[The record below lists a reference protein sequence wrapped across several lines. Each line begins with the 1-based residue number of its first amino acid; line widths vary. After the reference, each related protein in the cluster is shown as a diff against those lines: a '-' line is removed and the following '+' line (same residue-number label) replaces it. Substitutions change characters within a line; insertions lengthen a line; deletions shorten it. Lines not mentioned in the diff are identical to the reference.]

1 MYNIELSNQQSLW
14 QIPELDVER
23 TVVETL
29 QQQGVA
35 VAEIVIALVDDATIH
50 QVNREHLEHDFPTDV
65 ISFIYEA
72 FRDADDSDK
81 AVNVR
86 GYGLHLDGEL
96 VISVETAIRMAEEYN
111 WEVIDELRLYLVHGL
126 LHLCGYDDL
135 SDEERVLMRAA
146 EREVLKTWNLIPR
159 FENEEQI

>member
-29 QQQGVA
+29 KRQDVA
-35 VAEIVIALVDDATIH
+35 VAEIVVALVDDATIH

-65 ISFIYEA
+65 ISFVYEA
-72 FRDADDSDK
+72 FRNADDYK
-81 AVNVR
+81 EAVNVR

-96 VISVETAIRMAEEYN
+96 VISVETAIRMAQEYD
-111 WEVIDELRLYLVHGL
+111 WEVLDELRLYLVHGL

-135 SDEERVLMRAA
+135 SDEERVLMRVA

-159 FENEEQI
+159 FENEEHI